1 VRILILNWRCP
12 KNPRAGGAELFTQEV
27 AKRLVA
33 LGDQVEWFS
42 AAFPRAEAEEDVEGV
57 HIVRAGR
64 QWTVQMYAFRRY
76 VRHIRERFDVVIDEV
91 NTVPFFTPL
100 WAGIPAVML
109 IHQLAREVW
118 WYESP
123 FPVNAIGFAAEPL
136 YLRFYRKSHVFTV
149 SASTEK
155 DLRKLGF
162 SGPITIVSEGRED
175 AEPTMA
181 LKPPMPTF
189 LYVGRLSPSK
199 RISDV
204 IRAFSFFIG
213 SSRSGQ
219 LWLVGDGPAGYLR
232 KLRHLVSELGL
243 TNHVEFCGRV
253 SLGEKYRRMAQA
265 HMLLMAS
272 AREGWGLVVI
282 EANSCGTPAVV
293 YDVPGLRDAV
303 LNERTGLVVKPS
315 PRELFKGML
324 RLWEHPDFYD
334 RLAGEARRWSG
345 TFSFDTAAATIRDRL
360 RLIA

>member
-33 LGDQVEWFS
+33 GGDEIEWFS
-42 AAFPRAEAEEDVEGV
+42 AAFPRAQAEEDLEGV
-57 HIVRAGR
+57 HVVRAGR
-64 QWTVQMYAFRRY
+64 QWTVQMHAFRRY
-76 VRHIRERFDVVIDEV
+76 VGHIRRRFDVVIDEV

-100 WAGIPAVML
+100 WAGIPVVML

-123 FPVNAIGFAAEPL
+123 FPINAIGFAAEPL
-136 YLRFYRKSHVFTV
+136 YLRCYRNSQVLTI

-162 SGPITIVSEGRED
+162 SGPITIVPVGRETV
-175 AEPTMA
+175 EPTTTA
-181 LKPPMPTF
+181 KATMPTF

-199 RISDV
+199 RIPDV
-204 IRAFSFFIG
+204 IHAFAFFRD
-213 SSRSGQ
+213 SVRTGQ
-219 LWLVGDGPAGYLR
+219 LWLVGDGPVEYLR
-232 KLRHLVSELGL
+232 KLQHLVSALGL
-243 TNHVEFCGRV
+243 RDHVEFCGRV
-253 SLGEKYRRMAQA
+253 SVDDKYRRMAQS

-303 LNERTGLVVKPS
+303 RNDQTGLVVEPS
-315 PRELFKGML
+315 PRALARGMQH
-324 RLWEHPDFYD
+324 LWEQPDLYG
-334 RLAGEARRWSG
+334 RLATEARRWSG
-345 TFSFDTAAATIRDRL
+345 TFSFDMAAATIRDRL